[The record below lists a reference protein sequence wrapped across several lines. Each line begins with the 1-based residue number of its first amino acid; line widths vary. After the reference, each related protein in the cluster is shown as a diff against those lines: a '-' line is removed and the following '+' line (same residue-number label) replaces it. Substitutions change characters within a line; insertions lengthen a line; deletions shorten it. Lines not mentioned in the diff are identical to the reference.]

1 MSDRDIFRPLHDP
14 ARSIYDAFQAEA
26 AKRNGRTI
34 KEWQNAERNAVL
46 REAIFQ
52 AQKMSLNPPTL
63 ADVELAE
70 TSAMGH
76 CDYGSKWAYG
86 VVRAM
91 QKVSV

>member
-1 MSDRDIFRPLHDP
+1 MKEDIFRPLHDP

-26 AKRNGRTI
+26 TKRKGRSVE
-34 KEWQNAERNAVL
+34 EWQTLEREAVL
-46 REAIFQ
+46 NAAVYQ
-52 AQKMSLNPPTL
+52 AHILGLNIPTI
-63 ADVELAE
+63 ADVLNAE

-91 QKVSV
+91 KELKA